1 MLIRSLSAFALI
13 GIAGAAV
20 AQDKSGGID
29 FATFSQK
36 ARDRL
41 MAADADRDG
50 KLSRE
55 EFTNAARA
63 RGAKNDR
70 SKMFDR
76 MDANHDGKLD
86 AGELNGLLARR
97 FARQDANHD
106 GVLTAEERKPK
117 PKQGMAADPEQ

>member
-1 MLIRSLSAFALI
+1 MLIRILSAFALI
-13 GIAGAAV
+13 GSAGTAV
-20 AQDKSGGID
+20 AQDQSGGID

-55 EFTNAARA
+55 EFTSAARA
-63 RGAKNDR
+63 RGARNDG

-76 MDANHDGKLD
+76 MDANHDGQLD

-97 FARQDANHD
+97 FARRDANHD

-117 PKQGMAADPEQ
+117 QGMAADPEQ